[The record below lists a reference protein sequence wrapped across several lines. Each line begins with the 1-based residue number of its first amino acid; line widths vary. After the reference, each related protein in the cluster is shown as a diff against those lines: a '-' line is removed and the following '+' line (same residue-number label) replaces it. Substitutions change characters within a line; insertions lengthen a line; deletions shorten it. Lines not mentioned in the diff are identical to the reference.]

1 MDPVAGVRDVL
12 DVGVGEQP
20 LDLWVIVRA
29 GWVGR
34 ESRVTPSHSCINH
47 LPGELLTRLP
57 DVRRTGSAQKQRRPV
72 IRGVKAGEAH
82 DVF

>member
-20 LDLWVIVRA
+20 LDFWVIVRA

-34 ESRVTPSHSCINH
+34 
-47 LPGELLTRLP
+47 
-57 DVRRTGSAQKQRRPV
+57 K
-72 IRGVKAGEAH
+72 
-82 DVF
+82 